1 MERFEMDFDKFLS
14 EFAAKR
20 CEEVSKK
27 MDFDKKSSEIIK
39 KTSLQ
44 FNDEQKEIL
53 KNFEAT
59 LHKSKRSHHAPEKK
73 GFFDKLGDLFK

>member
-1 MERFEMDFDKFLS
+1 MDFDKFLS

-44 FNDEQKEIL
+44 FNDEQKEIFLYLYICSINYKAL
-53 KNFEAT
+53 KYN
-59 LHKSKRSHHAPEKK
+59 
-73 GFFDKLGDLFK
+73 